1 MMAPM
6 PDAVREYL
14 KKEDPNK
21 GATGALMLS
30 PRQQQALDD
39 LNGGLPGG
47 GSFRGGDTRV
57 TNSSPTIINNT
68 INAPSNNGINA
79 LRAAMG

>member
-1 MMAPM
+1 MIPIKK
-6 PDAVREYL
+6 VREWL
-14 KKEDPNK
+14 RDEEGDS

-30 PRQQQALDD
+30 PRQQQALDN
-39 LNGGLPGG
+39 LNGGFPGG
-47 GSFRGGDTRV
+47 GSFREGDTRV